1 MAQTQSIE
9 SSRAGTVP
17 SSQQS
22 QATPA
27 VESAGVDKLIDR
39 LRDDGIAQGRSQ
51 AEALVTAAQKQAS
64 DIVAAAQR
72 EADSIL
78 VKAKEE
84 AGKLKAAGE
93 NAIALAMRDSI
104 LSLEGELIKEFRDK
118 LVNLVKGLLVDP
130 AFLQR
135 LILEVAGKAAPESTG
150 KRVELLLPAGI
161 VSLEDLQRK
170 PEQAA
175 PGTLMHFV
183 LSLGGGMLRDGM
195 TFGVVDDSEPGIR
208 VRLVDDDVRIDLT
221 ESAISELLLR
231 HMLPRFR
238 ALLRGKVV
246 IDRANTKQPDAA
258 KTTAAKTT

>member
-1 MAQTQSIE
+1 MAQAQGIE
-9 SSRAGTVP
+9 SSKVGTVL
-17 SSQQS
+17 SSKAS

-51 AEALVTAAQKQAS
+51 AQALVTAAQKQAS
-64 DIVAAAQR
+64 DIAAAAQR

-93 NAIALAMRDSI
+93 NAIALAMRDTL
-104 LSLEGELIKEFRDK
+104 LSLEGELVKEFRNK
-118 LVNLVKGLLVDP
+118 LVNLIKGLLVDP

-135 LILEVAGKAAPESTG
+135 LILEVASKAAPVSTS
-150 KRVELLLPAGI
+150 KPVELLLPAEI

-195 TFGVVDDSEPGIR
+195 RFGVADESEAGIR
-208 VRLVDDDVRIDLT
+208 VCLVDDDVRIDLT

-246 IDRANTKQPDAA
+246 VDRGDTKQPDAA
-258 KTTAAKTT
+258 KIK

>member
-1 MAQTQSIE
+1 MAQAQGIE
-9 SSRAGTVP
+9 SPKDGAV
-17 SSQQS
+17 SSSKQS

-39 LRDDGIAQGRSQ
+39 LRDDGIAQGRNQ

-64 DIVAAAQR
+64 DIVATAQR
-72 EADSIL
+72 EAETIL

-93 NAIALAMRDSI
+93 NAIALAMRDTI
-104 LSLEGELIKEFRDK
+104 LSLESEIVKEFRNK
-118 LVNLVKGLLVDP
+118 LVQLIKGLLADP

-135 LILEVAGKAAPESTG
+135 LILEAASKAAPASTD
-150 KRVELLLPAGI
+150 KRAELLLPAEI

-170 PEQAA
+170 PEQAT

-183 LSLGGGMLRDGM
+183 LSLGGGMLREGIS
-195 TFGVVDDSEPGIR
+195 FGVTDDGEAGIR

-238 ALLRGKVV
+238 ALLRGKVM
-246 IDRANTKQPDAA
+246 IDRTDTKEPDAA
-258 KTTAAKTT
+258 QAK